1 MQYIDL
7 RERYNSDVPTIAGI
21 LNMIEIIFP
30 TFSYGWLFDELK
42 GRLHRELDFIEEAK
56 NGERCAKDLSCL
68 DYVHVPKIHGDSCS
82 HRVLTTEFIDGIK
95 INDTEGIRQAG
106 IDIAD
111 VDRKMV
117 SAFAQQLFHTGF
129 VHADPHP
136 GNLLV
141 RKKSGAKGSEA
152 EIVILDHGLYEN
164 LPPGGSAALRNLW
177 QAVVNNNHAKMK
189 KSAVELGFPAELY
202 RFCCIVITERYV
214 RPSAEEIASGVT
226 DPISRFMSEDGP
238 KKFDV
243 KKFEALPDEEKA
255 EIRKDIK
262 GVHDEVMNLFNVF
275 PPHLLLVMRNLR
287 LIRAIVYDHASG
299 VSRYREMALTA
310 AKGAFAVAPDA
321 GFATVAR
328 ARWGR
333 FSYDVRL
340 LCDGVVMAVAKV
352 VLRFLSSLGLVP
364 VGTAELI

>member
-21 LNMIEIIFP
+21 LNVIEIMHP
-30 TFSYGWLFDELK
+30 SFSYGWLFNELR

-95 INDTEGIRQAG
+95 INDTEGIRRAG
-106 IDIAD
+106 IDIRE

-141 RKKSGAKGSEA
+141 RKKSVADAGA

-164 LPPGGSAALRNLW
+164 LPSGASAALSNLW
-177 QAVVNNNHAKMK
+177 QAVVNNNHYMMK

-214 RPSAEEIASGVT
+214 RPSAEELSNGTT

-262 GVHDEVMNLFNVF
+262 GVHEEVMNLFNSF

-299 VSRYREMALTA
+299 VNRYREMALTA

-321 GFATVAR
+321 AFGTVAR

-333 FSYDVRL
+333 FLYDARL

-352 VLRFLSSLGLVP
+352 VLKFLGSLGLVP
-364 VGTAELI
+364 AEAVELL

>member
-7 RERYNSDVPTIAGI
+7 RERYSSDVPTMAAI
-21 LNMIEIIFP
+21 LNVIEIMHP
-30 TFSYGWLFDELK
+30 SFSYGWLFNELK

-82 HRVLTTEFIDGIK
+82 HRVLTTEFINGIK
-95 INDTEGIRQAG
+95 INDTEGIRRAG

-111 VDRKMV
+111 VDKKVV

-136 GNLLV
+136 GNLMV
-141 RKKSGAKGSEA
+141 RKKTGGGA

-164 LPPGGSAALRNLW
+164 LPPGACTALSNLW
-177 QAVVNNNHAKMK
+177 QAVVNNNHAMMK
-189 KSAVELGFPAELY
+189 KSAVELGFPAQHY

-214 RPSAEEIASGVT
+214 RPSAEELAEGGGA
-226 DPISRFMSEDGP
+226 DPISRFMGENGP
-238 KKFDV
+238 KKFDT
-243 KKFEALPDEEKA
+243 KKFKALPDEKKA
-255 EIRKDIK
+255 EIRKELKD
-262 GVHDEVMNLFNVF
+262 VHAQITTLFNSF
-275 PPHLLLVMRNLR
+275 PPHLVLVMRNLR

-299 VSRYREMALTA
+299 VNRYREMALTA

-321 GFATVAR
+321 PFATVAR

-333 FSYDVRL
+333 ILYGLRL
-340 LCDGVVMAVAKV
+340 LCDGVVMAVAKTV
-352 VLRFLSSLGLVP
+352 FKFLGYFGVAPAISLELV
-364 VGTAELI
+364 

>member
-30 TFSYGWLFDELK
+30 TFSYGWLFNELK
-42 GRLHRELDFIEEAK
+42 DRLHRELDFIEESK

-68 DYVHVPKIHGDSCS
+68 DYVHVPKVHNDSCS

-95 INDTEGIRQAG
+95 INDTEAIRKAG
-106 IDIAD
+106 IDVAD

-141 RKKSGAKGSEA
+141 RKKNDEA

-164 LPPGGSAALRNLW
+164 LPPGASAALSNLW
-177 QAVVNNNHAKMK
+177 QAVVNNNHGMMK

-202 RFCCIVITERYV
+202 RFCCIVITERFV
-214 RPSAEEIASGVT
+214 RQSAEERSSGAK
-226 DPISRFMSEDGP
+226 DPISRFMDEDGP

-243 KKFEALPDEEKA
+243 KKFELLPEEEKA

-262 GVHDEVMNLFNVF
+262 GVHEEVLNLFNSF

-299 VSRYREMALTA
+299 VNRYREMALTA
-310 AKGAFAVAPDA
+310 AKGAFEVAPGA
-321 GFATVAR
+321 GLATVAR

-333 FSYDVRL
+333 FVYDARL

-352 VLRFLSSLGLVP
+352 VLRCLGSLGLVP
-364 VGTAELI
+364 ANAAEML